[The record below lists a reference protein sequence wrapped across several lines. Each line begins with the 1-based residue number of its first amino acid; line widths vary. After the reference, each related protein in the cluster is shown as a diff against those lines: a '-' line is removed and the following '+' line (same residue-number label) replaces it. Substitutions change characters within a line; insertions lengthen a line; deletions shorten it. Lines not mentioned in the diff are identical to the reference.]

1 MSARLPVRMPRLEDL
16 LTPGT
21 LKDDFEVTKHLGAGA
36 FSEVKLAKNRATGQK
51 CAVKIL
57 ARNHAEF
64 NEELLVLE
72 VDFMMRVKDH
82 PNIVDIHAVYA
93 DADAV
98 YIVMEH
104 MCAPPAS
111 SPRRPVR
118 GQRRAQLPDPWR
130 CGRAGGELFDIIVKR
145 AEKAGSDA
153 RPYSEQHVATI
164 MNQITAAIVHCH
176 SKQVAHRDLKVSRLP
191 SPSLHTTPSAAPALR
206 ANARCCR
213 SRKIC

>member
-1 MSARLPVRMPRLEDL
+1 MPRLEDL

-36 FSEVKLAKNRATGQK
+36 FSEVKLAKSRATGQK

-111 SPRRPVR
+111 APRRPAR
-118 GQRRAQLPDPWR
+118 GQRRRAQLPDPWR

-176 SKQVAHRDLKVSRLP
+176 SKQVAHRDLKVTRLP
-191 SPSLHTTPSAAPALR
+191 SPPAYFTQPSAAPALLTPVVAAAGKYADR
-206 ANARCCR
+206 GCDVG
-213 SRKIC
+213 